1 MLSAPSFPAPHPT
14 IWNVDMKAGAAS
26 WTLEGK
32 GHSLEMQSRKL
43 AGTWVPEA
51 FVEQSSNTE
60 PELPASGSL
69 QERVIILHSYLSYF
83 YFGFLWFTLK
93 PNPD

>member
-1 MLSAPSFPAPHPT
+1 MYALCAFFPCPPSYHLKRGYEGWSCILDP
-14 IWNVDMKAGAAS
+14 
-26 WTLEGK
+26 EGK
-32 GHSLEMQSRKL
+32 GHSLEMQSRKP

-83 YFGFLWFTLK
+83 YFGFL
-93 PNPD
+93 